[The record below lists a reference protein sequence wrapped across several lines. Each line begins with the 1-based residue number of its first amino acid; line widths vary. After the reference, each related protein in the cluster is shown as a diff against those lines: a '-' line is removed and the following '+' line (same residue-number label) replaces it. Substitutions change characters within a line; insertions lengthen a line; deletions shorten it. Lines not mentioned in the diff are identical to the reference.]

1 MGTCSLDAGKVI
13 ALLWYRGSGTLERTM
28 AMSSTDGLTY
38 DVFINDPP
46 PQDNGFLPNGEP
58 RLFPLSR
65 AP

>member
-1 MGTCSLDAGKVI
+1 
-13 ALLWYRGSGTLERTM
+13 
-28 AMSSTDGLTY
+28 MSSTDGLTY

-46 PQDNGFLPNGEP
+46 PQDNGVLPSGEP

>member
-1 MGTCSLDAGKVI
+1 
-13 ALLWYRGSGTLERTM
+13 
-28 AMSSTDGLTY
+28 MSSTDGLTY

-46 PQDNGFLPNGEP
+46 PQDNGVLPNGEP